1 MTRSAHPARPGGGGL
16 CGQPETGLKLFDGPD
31 HTCLFP
37 VCCVQVRFSHCLVP
51 YEGLVACGSC
61 ACPAPPRGRLL
72 CWAAVF
78 DDLSTLFARET
89 FTDGLCQ
96 SSSVFV
102 TTFFFDGLKHQ
113 PLRGG
118 SRGVGGFGDQS
129 KTGLKLSQ
137 VPGTAKFCT
146 RYRLKAFPSLTMEP
160 AGQRS
165 HPTKTNPSQSRRAAT
180 PHRRCTAMWCSVRS
194 KHILN
199 SR

>member
-1 MTRSAHPARPGGGGL
+1 MHIVYVLFEVVCVRTDLLRRDDRSPSANTHASDASTRPAHALGGHFDKLRTWSAQATRSGCCWQGSSRYPTAFCSMTRNAHPARPAGGGL
-16 CGQPETGLKLFDGPD
+16 CDQPETGLKPFDGPD

-51 YEGLVACGSC
+51 YDGLVACGSC

-102 TTFFFDGLKHQ
+102 TTFF
-113 PLRGG
+113 
-118 SRGVGGFGDQS
+118 S
-129 KTGLKLSQ
+129 
-137 VPGTAKFCT
+137 TA
-146 RYRLKAFPSLTMEP
+146 
-160 AGQRS
+160 
-165 HPTKTNPSQSRRAAT
+165 
-180 PHRRCTAMWCSVRS
+180 
-194 KHILN
+194 
-199 SR
+199 